1 MSALYNDPM
10 AAPMLATKLY
20 LPALRQKIVS
30 RPHLV
35 ARLNDGVSSGRKLLL
50 ISAPAGFGKTT
61 LLSEWIYDFQTGA
74 AQAHENK
81 SRISENANQVAWLSL
96 DEADNDLVRFLIY
109 LVAALQ
115 TIAPDIGAGA
125 LTALQ
130 SPQPPSAQ
138 ALLTA
143 LVNEIAALPN
153 RIVLVLDDYHLIDE
167 KAIDDALGF
176 LLEHLPPQMHLVI
189 ATREDPDIPLALL
202 RARDQLVELR
212 AADLRFTR
220 TEAADFI
227 NRVMGL
233 DLSTH
238 DIAALETRTEGWIA
252 GLQLAALA
260 LQGYL
265 AQSKPDEIQADH
277 STRARQDIADFI
289 NNFAGSHRYVLDY
302 LVGEVLE
309 RRPESERSFLLQT
322 SILDRLCGP
331 LCDAVTEQENGGAT
345 LDTFERSNLFVIP
358 LDDRRQWYRYHHLF
372 AEVLQARLAEQQSE
386 QLHRLHRRATAWYEQ
401 NGLLPDA
408 IRHALAAADFEH
420 AADLI
425 ELQLRVMY
433 INGMEATWLGW
444 VKQLPDEIVRARP
457 VLNVYYAFG
466 LLPADPDAAGTRL
479 AQAENLLN
487 NELFNIPTQSMGQ
500 SQSETIQRTV
510 ANQDE
515 FRSLPGT
522 ICIARAYC
530 AGALGDVSG
539 IMQYARRALDLLPET
554 DHLWRGAAAA
564 LLGIA
569 YWNNGDLDA
578 AHRTITDG
586 VSSLHLAGG
595 LYFSISG
602 KYLLADIRL
611 GQGRLTDA
619 KRTAEQ
625 ALQQVA
631 EHDAPVP
638 QGTADLHVVLSEVH
652 LERNELQI
660 AAQHLQTYKEL
671 GPYAALVEP
680 QHRWYCAMA
689 RIQEARG
696 DLDSALGLLDEG
708 ERQYLGGPNPEVYP
722 IPALRARVWLRQDR
736 LRDALDWAYERGLAV
751 DDEQSY
757 AREFEHISF
766 ARILIAQSE
775 TERTTGSLDAAVQLL
790 ERLLQA
796 AQEKARLRS
805 VIEILALRALA
816 YHARNDASAALTSLQ
831 RTLSLAEPEGFVRI
845 FVDEG
850 APMAELL
857 HKLRTRDATPR
868 AQEYIHALL
877 SAFENSKTDNGQT
890 PRLDPPSMVEP
901 LSERELQVLALLKTE
916 LSGPEIARELS
927 VSLNTVRTHTKNI
940 YSKLEV
946 NNRRAAIR
954 RAQELGLL

>member
-1 MSALYNDPM
+1 M
-10 AAPMLATKLY
+10 APPILATKLY
-20 LPALRQKIVS
+20 LPTLRQKIVS

-35 ARLNDGVSSGRKLLL
+35 ARLNDGVASGRKLLL

-61 LLSEWIYDFQTGA
+61 LLSEWVHQKDVPA
-74 AQAHENK
+74 AADIKRVKDEKEK
-81 SRISENANQVAWLSL
+81 SSFLPPSTFRFPHSQIGWLSL

-115 TIAPDIGAGA
+115 TIASDIGAGA

-130 SPQPPSAQ
+130 SPQPPPAQ

-143 LVNEIAALPN
+143 LVNEIAAIPN
-153 RIVLVLDDYHLIDE
+153 RLILVLDDYHVIDA
-167 KAIDDALGF
+167 KPIDDAVAF
-176 LLEHLPPQMHLVI
+176 LLEHLPPQMQLVI
-189 ATREDPDIPLALL
+189 ATRQDPDIPLALL

-233 DLSTH
+233 DLSAG

-265 AQSKPDEIQADH
+265 AQSKPSPREQ
-277 STRARQDIADFI
+277 QDIASFI
-289 NNFAGSHRYVLDY
+289 VSFAGSHRYVLDY

-309 RRPESERSFLLQT
+309 RRPESERDFLLQT
-322 SILDRLCGP
+322 SILSRLCGP
-331 LCDAVTEQENGGAT
+331 LCDAVTGQENGGAT
-345 LDTFERSNLFVIP
+345 LERFERSNLFVVP

-372 AEVLQARLAEQQSE
+372 AEVLQARLMEQQPE
-386 QLHRLHRRATAWYEQ
+386 QTHRLHQRAAAWFER
-401 NGLLPDA
+401 NGLPSDA

-425 ELQLRVMY
+425 ELQLRAMY
-433 INGMEATWLGW
+433 LNGLEATWLGW

-457 VLNVYYAFG
+457 VLNVYFAFG
-466 LLPADPDAAGTRL
+466 LLPADPDAAGARL
-479 AQAENLLN
+479 DQAEQLLN
-487 NELFNIPTQSMGQ
+487 NELFNIPTRRTGQ
-500 SQSETIQRTV
+500 SKSDSIKRTV
-510 ANQDE
+510 TNQDE
-515 FRSLPGT
+515 LRSLPGT

-569 YWNNGDLDA
+569 YWNNGELDA
-578 AHRTITDG
+578 AYQTITDG
-586 VSSLHLAGG
+586 VSSLQMVGG
-595 LYFSISG
+595 LNFSISG

-611 GQGRLTDA
+611 VQGRLTDA
-619 KRTAEQ
+619 KRTAEH
-625 ALQQVA
+625 ALRQVA
-631 EHDAPVP
+631 EQNAPIP
-638 QGTADLHVVLSEVH
+638 QGTADLHVVLGEVY
-652 LERNELQI
+652 LERNELQL
-660 AAQHLQTYKEL
+660 AEQHLQIYKEL
-671 GPYAALVEP
+671 GSYAALVEP
-680 QHRWYCAMA
+680 QHRWHCAMA
-689 RIQEARG
+689 RLQEARE
-696 DLDSALGLLDEG
+696 DLDSALDLLDEG

-722 IPALRARVWLRQDR
+722 IPALRARVWLRQGR
-736 LRDALDWAYERGLAV
+736 LRDALDWAHARGLGV
-751 DDEQSY
+751 DDELSY
-757 AREFEHISF
+757 AREFEHITF

-775 TERTTGSLDAAVQLL
+775 TERTSDSLDAAFKLL

-796 AQEKARLRS
+796 AQEKARLKS
-805 VIEILALRALA
+805 IIEIFVLRALA
-816 YHARNDASAALTSLQ
+816 YHARNDTSAALTTLEHA
-831 RTLSLAEPEGFVRI
+831 LSLAEPEGFVRI

-868 AQEYIHALL
+868 ALEYIHALL
-877 SAFENSKTDNGQT
+877 SAFENPKTDNGQT
-890 PRLDPPSMVEP
+890 SRLAAPPSMVEP

-916 LSGPEIARELS
+916 LSGPEIAHELS

-940 YSKLEV
+940 YSKLDV